1 MRRRKFFFSFL
12 VLVACFSLWV
22 GRSAVEAQ
30 TLSPHFSFSPAA
42 TTIEIG
48 ETLAVAVEINTGGK
62 NINSADAVVAFD
74 SSLLEVTSVEEGLF
88 FPTTTSDTSV
98 LGEVKIYGVA
108 DSNAPKT
115 GTGTLATINFKAKKA
130 GTARLTFSCQSG
142 STADSNINE
151 GQIDVIVCSAN
162 GTGSYTI
169 TTAAATV
176 PVGGEEATSTG
187 EATSTALPETG
198 VFELTAGL
206 LGIGFFFSLGGVA
219 WSLKRREKN
228 SA

>member
-12 VLVACFSLWV
+12 VLAVCFSLLLGGSV
-22 GRSAVEAQ
+22 VEAQ

-42 TTIEIG
+42 TTIETG

-74 SSLLEVTSVEEGLF
+74 SSLLEITSVEEGLF

-115 GTGTLATINFKAKKA
+115 GAGTLATINFKAKKV

-169 TTAAATV
+169 TAATV
-176 PVGGEEATSTG
+176 PVGGEEATPTS
-187 EATSTALPETG
+187 EATSTVLPETG

-219 WSLKRREKN
+219 WSLKRRESN

>member
-1 MRRRKFFFSFL
+1 M
-12 VLVACFSLWV
+12 
-22 GRSAVEAQ
+22 
-30 TLSPHFSFSPAA
+30 SPHFSFSPAA
-42 TTIEIG
+42 TTIETG

-169 TTAAATV
+169 TAATV

-206 LGIGFFFSLGGVA
+206 LGVGFFFSLGGVA

>member
-1 MRRRKFFFSFL
+1 MET
-12 VLVACFSLWV
+12 
-22 GRSAVEAQ
+22 GR
-30 TLSPHFSFSPAA
+30 
-42 TTIEIG
+42 
-48 ETLAVAVEINTGGK
+48 TLAVEVKINTGGK
-62 NINSADAVVAFD
+62 NISSADAVVVFD
-74 SSLLEVTSVEEGLF
+74 STLLEVSSVEEGLF

-115 GTGTLATINFKAKKA
+115 GTGVLATINFKAKKA

-169 TTAAATV
+169 TAAAL
-176 PVGGEEATSTG
+176 GGEEATPTG
-187 EATSTALPETG
+187 EATTTALPETG
-198 VFELTAGL
+198 IFELTAGL
-206 LGIGFFFSLGGVA
+206 LGVGFFLSLGGVA
-219 WSLKRREKN
+219 WSFKRREN
-228 SA
+228 GLA